1 MSNQKKKIFLLA
13 DSAVDLRFIY
23 DQLKDTYDVRWIF
36 YNKKLRRDLFELGYE
51 KKKNDF
57 NKQFQNFFEKNFIK
71 VFEI

>member
-51 KKKNDF
+51 KKK
-57 NKQFQNFFEKNFIK
+57 
-71 VFEI
+71 